1 VSGKVYLVGAGPGD
15 PDLITVK
22 ALRLIQQADVILY
35 DRLIPVSLLDEA
47 QENAT
52 LIDVGKSPTKHR
64 YSQDEINRLLVS
76 YALLGQQVVRLKGGD
91 PFVFGRGSEEAL
103 VCRVAGIP
111 FEVVPGI
118 SSVVA
123 VPAYAGIP
131 LTHRNVSSSFTVIT
145 GHEDPTKPETSIQYE
160 AIARSGSTLMILM
173 GVKQMPDILARLIAV
188 GMPTDTPA
196 AVIEQGT
203 TPDQRVIEGTV
214 STLPDLAREASIQPP
229 ATIVVGNVVGLREAG
244 VRWFDLM
251 ELAY

>member
-1 VSGKVYLVGAGPGD
+1 VGAGPGD
-15 PDLITVK
+15 PELITVK
-22 ALRLIQQADVILY
+22 ALRLIQQADVILH

-47 QENAT
+47 PENTT

-64 YSQDEINRLLVS
+64 FSQDEINRLMVS
-76 YALLGQQVVRLKGGD
+76 YALLGQTVVRLKGGD

-103 VCRVAGIP
+103 VCREAGIP

-160 AIARSGSTLMILM
+160 AIARSGSTLVILM
-173 GVKQMPDILARLIAV
+173 GVRQMPDILARLIAV
-188 GMPTDTPA
+188 GMPSDTPA
-196 AVIEQGT
+196 AIIEQGT
-203 TPDQRVIEGTV
+203 TPDQRVVEGTV
-214 STLPDLAREASIQPP
+214 STLPQLADEANIQSP
-229 ATIVVGNVVGLREAG
+229 ATIIVGSVVALREAG
-244 VRWFDLM
+244 VRWF
-251 ELAY
+251 ELVEVAF